1 MIGLFLS
8 VFASLFSVV
17 NPLGAMPV
25 FIALTKEMSDRERRA
40 TAIRTSIYFVLILLL
55 FFFTGA
61 FIISFFGISLDAMRI
76 AGGFIIFLSGHS
88 LLRGDMAKSRT
99 VDKKV
104 QQEALEK
111 DDISL
116 TPMAIPM
123 LSGPG
128 SISLLIGI
136 FAGIEHWYDYLVVSG
151 TVIALGAVTGFI
163 LFVAPYLFKV
173 IGHGGLN
180 AISRIMGFLVMAI
193 GIQFVVN
200 GITGII
206 ASLG

>member
-1 MIGLFLS
+1 M
-8 VFASLFSVV
+8 
-17 NPLGAMPV
+17 
-25 FIALTKEMSDRERRA
+25 
-40 TAIRTSIYFVLILLL
+40 
-55 FFFTGA
+55 
-61 FIISFFGISLDAMRI
+61 
-76 AGGFIIFLSGHS
+76 
-88 LLRGDMAKSRT
+88 
-99 VDKKV
+99 
-104 QQEALEK
+104 EK

-136 FAGIEHWYDYLVVSG
+136 IRRYRHWYDYLVVSG

-173 IGHGGLN
+173 IGQGGLN

>member
-1 MIGLFLS
+1 MIALFLS
-8 VFASLFSVV
+8 VFAALFSVV

-25 FIALTKEMSDRERRA
+25 FIALTKEMTDKERRA
-40 TAIRTSIYFVLILLL
+40 TAIRTSIYFVIILLL

-104 QQEALEK
+104 QQEAMEK

-128 SISLLIGI
+128 SISLLIGV
-136 FAGIEHWYDYLVVSG
+136 FAGLGHWSEYLVVSG

-173 IGHGGLN
+173 IGRGGLN

-193 GIQFVVN
+193 GVQFVIN
-200 GITGII
+200 GISGII
-206 ASLG
+206 QLLG

>member
-104 QQEALEK
+104 QQERYGEGRHFSYPDGYPHAQR
-111 DDISL
+111 
-116 TPMAIPM
+116 
-123 LSGPG
+123 SG
-128 SISLLIGI
+128 
-136 FAGIEHWYDYLVVSG
+136 EHL
-151 TVIALGAVTGFI
+151 
-163 LFVAPYLFKV
+163 APHWHYSQV
-173 IGHGGLN
+173 
-180 AISRIMGFLVMAI
+180 
-193 GIQFVVN
+193 
-200 GITGII
+200 
-206 ASLG
+206 